1 MHIPFGSHEPPPDSD
16 LIGVIRQVRRRWRMK
31 LALRGTATV
40 AALMV
45 VVFLAAALGLESS
58 RFAPGVILI
67 FRVLLPLAL
76 LALLGVFFIRPLLRR
91 VSDEQV
97 ALYLEEH
104 EPSLQA
110 EIISAVEASRH
121 PGAQSSALVRRLVDS
136 AIEKC

>member
-1 MHIPFGSHEPPPDSD
+1 MRNPFGSHEPLPDSD

-31 LALRGTATV
+31 LALRGAATV

-45 VVFLAAALGLESS
+45 AVFLAAALGLESS
-58 RFAPGVILI
+58 RFAPGLILT

-76 LALLGVFFIRPLLRR
+76 LALIGVFFIRPLLRQ

-110 EIISAVEASRH
+110 EIISVVEASRM
-121 PGAQSSALVRRLVDS
+121 PGTPRSDERRVGK
-136 AIEKC
+136 E